1 LTIGGERDAGHP
13 LTAPPASVAV
23 VFVPMAVLVM
33 PPVTMP
39 VVHVID
45 VVAVLDRFV
54 TASFA
59 VLVIAVVLMVAVLAL
74 LLLVERRRERFGV
87 FPHLRRDARHR

>member
-1 LTIGGERDAGHP
+1 MGGEEGSRTPRRGSVGVVLVP
-13 LTAPPASVAV
+13 VAV
-23 VFVPMAVLVM
+23 FVV
-33 PPVTMP
+33 PPVTMS
-39 VVHVID
+39 VVHVVD

-59 VLVIAVVLMVAVLAL
+59 VLVVAMVLVIAVFAL

-87 FPHLRRDARHR
+87 FPHLWRDARHDDDPS